1 MLDGREDRAPGALV
15 AVDAAD
21 EHDLARRRARAE
33 HTRHERPPLHRV
45 SEDDRSPARCTG
57 RYRRDSG
64 YPRGERAE
72 RGSAH
77 ECVAEPL
84 GASARGLGGGV
95 ESHERHSRS
104 SNRSRQGSAIVNQMA
119 NQVTLDRAFA
129 ACAHPIRRGIVERLA
144 ERDEGAGEDM
154 TVGEATRD
162 FAVSKPA
169 ISRHLRVLE
178 EAGAIV
184 RVIDGRTHRLR
195 LAEQP
200 FDDAADWIGQLQKM
214 WQRKFDVVEQFIA
227 ESREDAGAGT
237 DGGSA

>member
-1 MLDGREDRAPGALV
+1 
-15 AVDAAD
+15 
-21 EHDLARRRARAE
+21 
-33 HTRHERPPLHRV
+33 
-45 SEDDRSPARCTG
+45 
-57 RYRRDSG
+57 
-64 YPRGERAE
+64 
-72 RGSAH
+72 
-77 ECVAEPL
+77 
-84 GASARGLGGGV
+84 
-95 ESHERHSRS
+95 
-104 SNRSRQGSAIVNQMA
+104 MA
-119 NQVTLDRAFA
+119 NQATLDRAFA

-144 ERDEGAGEDM
+144 ARDEAAGEGM

-200 FDDAADWIGQLQKM
+200 FDDAADWIGQLQRM

-227 ESREDAGAGT
+227 ESREDASGAGT
-237 DGGSA
+237 AGGGSA

>member
-1 MLDGREDRAPGALV
+1 
-15 AVDAAD
+15 
-21 EHDLARRRARAE
+21 
-33 HTRHERPPLHRV
+33 
-45 SEDDRSPARCTG
+45 
-57 RYRRDSG
+57 
-64 YPRGERAE
+64 
-72 RGSAH
+72 
-77 ECVAEPL
+77 
-84 GASARGLGGGV
+84 
-95 ESHERHSRS
+95 
-104 SNRSRQGSAIVNQMA
+104 MA
-119 NQVTLDRAFA
+119 NNATLDRAFA

-144 ERDEGAGEDM
+144 ALEQAHKDEAGDGM

-184 RVIDGRTHRLR
+184 RVVDGRTHRLH

-227 ESREDAGAGT
+227 ENREDAGAGT
-237 DGGSA
+237 DRGGSG

>member
-1 MLDGREDRAPGALV
+1 M
-15 AVDAAD
+15 
-21 EHDLARRRARAE
+21 
-33 HTRHERPPLHRV
+33 T
-45 SEDDRSPARCTG
+45 
-57 RYRRDSG
+57 
-64 YPRGERAE
+64 
-72 RGSAH
+72 
-77 ECVAEPL
+77 
-84 GASARGLGGGV
+84 
-95 ESHERHSRS
+95 
-104 SNRSRQGSAIVNQMA
+104 NQE
-119 NQVTLDRAFA
+119 TLDRAFA

-144 ERDEGAGEDM
+144 AREDADREAAAGAGM

-200 FDDAADWIGQLQKM
+200 FDDAADWIGQLQRM

-227 ESREDAGAGT
+227 ESRGDATGAGT
-237 DGGSA
+237 ADGGSA